1 MALSQESSTS
11 SLALSDIIHT
21 STLSPGPPTALKP
34 RASEA
39 TRSVQS
45 SSERSGSPEPLQEE
59 ELNSYRNRIRE
70 MGLLSGAS
78 DMVSPR
84 EKELSEMVLRLIEAP
99 RADSTQL
106 ERQATLI
113 SQLTAQRDF
122 LTQIIA
128 DERARMESERDGWER
143 AAEALIA
150 QHQRS
155 GKNVY
160 PSRQDELERQCL
172 LYVQDNA
179 ELRSREHETRARLS
193 ALEGELYRLKP
204 MLIMHPQ
211 PSYNALAP
219 NSSFLGA
226 LPYPSATGAVAL
238 KESRDKTAK
247 KRKRNK
253 EAKAAR
259 AEEASDGNTTL
270 GISASDGPGTD
281 SASQLP
287 APGPSSVA
295 PTSTIPQSGSS
306 LFQDTQRSSA
316 PSIYQHLLRKPSNQP
331 DGSTSTSNAQKSK
344 RSKSPKRYTT
354 ITSDARSEHFLLAA
368 RRLGRERA
376 NVVSGLINAKTE
388 RDQEKH
394 KQAKEEMERERQAAG
409 FTGYYRNPQSIP
421 STGRKG
427 KGKAPSTSTP
437 ARAGPVSYVIPDPT
451 TPTPGAR
458 GSPSTPKRASI
469 GSLPSVQLFQH
480 PGNAHAYMFVPNTGI
495 IGYPHMQTPPG
506 AVRIPTVVNPMNQP
520 SVTST
525 GSAHKPSVPPS
536 PSPASTSAPPP
547 PAGTTRTSSPQAR
560 ESVPSR
566 RQNRKNLEHDS
577 SSNSLAAAINQSMDT
592 NGSSGPSQ
600 AKTPLASLLSAA
612 QSMMEQGGGAG
623 SSKDKDQPNGKG
635 GKRKASG
642 TTSQPESPNSKR
654 RRVNSSSGAAASGS
668 ARNSGKRVRSALD
681 VLADQAAAH
690 NQDDQAGTGKGRA
703 KAKAKSAEADAS
715 ADTEDASATKEG
727 SPPARR
733 SSRSNRG
740 KRKEALAN
748 AAAPRMISPA
758 ISQRESTPR
767 MIAPPDRQRNT
778 VSSITGLLPP
788 PIITPTGSSAP
799 APPVLTKDD
808 PADPLDVDQVGDI
821 VTPHVAN
828 DGGSLNGNEQEELS
842 PSGTVNGHREDV
854 SMASPRAP
862 QSPIPATDHA
872 KEPEAPSQ
880 TTENTTRRPLPKEP
894 PIHTIL
900 EPTSKDKRSS
910 DVDGDIDADG
920 DADPDVEMETKD
932 PVVVISSAAS
942 SNKT

>member
-21 STLSPGPPTALKP
+21 NTLSPGPPTALRP

-39 TRSVQS
+39 TRNVQS
-45 SSERSGSPEPLQEE
+45 SPERSGSPEPLREE
-59 ELNSYRNRIRE
+59 ELDSYRTRIRE

-78 DMVSPR
+78 DMVSSR

-122 LTQIIA
+122 LTQFIA

-155 GKNVY
+155 GKNIY
-160 PSRQDELERQCL
+160 HSRQDE
-172 LYVQDNA
+172 Y
-179 ELRSREHETRARLS
+179 ETRARLS

-211 PSYNALAP
+211 PSYNTLAP

-259 AEEASDGNTTL
+259 ADEPSDGHTAP
-270 GISASDGPGTD
+270 GIGTRDGPGID
-281 SASQLP
+281 SASQP
-287 APGPSSVA
+287 PVPGPSSA
-295 PTSTIPQSGSS
+295 ASTSTIPQSKSS

-331 DGSTSTSNAQKSK
+331 DGSANTSNAQKSK

-437 ARAGPVSYVIPDPT
+437 ARTGPVSYAIPDPT
-451 TPTPGAR
+451 TPTPTTR
-458 GSPSTPKRASI
+458 GSPSTPKRASA

-480 PGNAHAYMFVPNTGI
+480 PGNTHAAYMFVPNTGI

-506 AVRIPTVVNPMNQP
+506 AVRIPTVVGPMNQP

-536 PSPASTSAPPP
+536 PSPASISAPPP
-547 PAGTTRTSSPQAR
+547 PAGKTQSSSPQVR
-560 ESVPSR
+560 ESVQPR
-566 RQNRKNLEHDS
+566 RQHRKNMEHDS
-577 SSNSLAAAINQSMDT
+577 SPNSLAAAINQSMDN
-592 NGSSGPSQ
+592 NGSGGPSQ
-600 AKTPLASLLSAA
+600 VKTPLASLLSAA

-623 SSKDKDQPNGKG
+623 SSKDKDLSNGKG

-654 RRVNSSSGAAASGS
+654 RRVNSSSSATAGGS

-690 NQDDQAGTGKGRA
+690 NQDDQAGTGKGSA
-703 KAKAKSAEADAS
+703 KAKAKPAEADAPT
-715 ADTEDASATKEG
+715 DTEDALETKQG
-727 SPPARR
+727 LPPARR

-778 VSSITGLLPP
+778 PSSVTGLLPP
-788 PIITPTGSSAP
+788 PIITPTGPAAP

-808 PADPLDVDQVGDI
+808 PADPLDVDQVREL
-821 VTPHVAN
+821 VTPHVADN
-828 DGGSLNGNEQEELS
+828 KGLLNGNEQERS
-842 PSGTVNGHREDV
+842 PSEPVDGHQEDV
-854 SMASPRAP
+854 PMVSPEVS
-862 QSPIPATDHA
+862 QSRTPTIGHA
-872 KEPEAPSQ
+872 KEPDAPSQ

-894 PIHTIL
+894 PIHTIP
-900 EPTSKDKRSS
+900 EPISKDKRTS
-910 DVDGDIDADG
+910 DADGDTDADG

-932 PVVVISSAAS
+932 PVVVIPSAAP